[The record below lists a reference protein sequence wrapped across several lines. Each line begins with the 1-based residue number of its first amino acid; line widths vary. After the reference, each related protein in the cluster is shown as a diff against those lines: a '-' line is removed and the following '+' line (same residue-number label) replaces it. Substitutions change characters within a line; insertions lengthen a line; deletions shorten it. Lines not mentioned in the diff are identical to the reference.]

1 MQHNLV
7 FSKGELAF
15 HSKLVLWN
23 FSSLLWNDEGP
34 FQKTSISK
42 IHNTC
47 KLYDYFNKRLDR
59 EIKEVGAE
67 KVAKYEKM
75 IEGMIPLEKIPFAAV
90 SVRDITV
97 SVTPFWSVD
106 CCCIS
111 KNCSCVPGRVKVE
124 P

>member
-1 MQHNLV
+1 MQHNFV
-7 FSKGELAF
+7 FSKSDLAF
-15 HSKLVLWN
+15 HSKR
-23 FSSLLWNDEGP
+23 P

-75 IEGMIPLEKIPFAAV
+75 IEGMIPLEKHEI
-90 SVRDITV
+90 
-97 SVTPFWSVD
+97 
-106 CCCIS
+106 
-111 KNCSCVPGRVKVE
+111 
-124 P
+124 